1 MRNLF
6 PILCLAVVAASC
18 NRDPFESPSET
29 RPESNRTSVPED
41 QEANHDRESEIR
53 SLIELLVFSDGPAS
67 NRPIVDPNMKIVDA
81 DGNAK
86 PISGASDDA
95 EKRRQKFNACQQAFN
110 KLYEMKEVAIPF
122 LVEHLDDDRQSINFR
137 NHYTGNSV
145 GDACFWNIYY
155 QLVDQPNDYSE
166 YGYSRMGRDGQNH
179 PKPYWEGTPFDDVG
193 GLKTWLQQNSELN
206 YLEMQI
212 KCLRWLLE
220 REKQI
225 GAADSD
231 SYFRNILP
239 LEIRILE
246 RRKENGDDVDDELA
260 RLVRIRDNKLADE
273 VPQELL
279 PDR

>member
-1 MRNLF
+1 
-6 PILCLAVVAASC
+6 
-18 NRDPFESPSET
+18 
-29 RPESNRTSVPED
+29 
-41 QEANHDRESEIR
+41 
-53 SLIELLVFSDGPAS
+53 
-67 NRPIVDPNMKIVDA
+67 
-81 DGNAK
+81 
-86 PISGASDDA
+86 
-95 EKRRQKFNACQQAFN
+95 
-110 KLYEMKEVAIPF
+110 
-122 LVEHLDDDRQSINFR
+122 
-137 NHYTGNSV
+137 
-145 GDACFWNIYY
+145 
-155 QLVDQPNDYSE
+155 
-166 YGYSRMGRDGQNH
+166 MGRDGQNH